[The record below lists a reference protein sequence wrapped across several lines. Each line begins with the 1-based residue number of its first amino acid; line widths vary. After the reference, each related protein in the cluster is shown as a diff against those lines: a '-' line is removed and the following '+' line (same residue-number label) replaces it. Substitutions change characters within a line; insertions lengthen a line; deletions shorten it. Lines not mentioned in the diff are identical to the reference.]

1 MSSRD
6 QTTGSIGTMTRIA
19 IGSDHAGFNLK
30 MRLVSDL
37 ADLGHEVLDL
47 GAHSIDR
54 VDYPDYG
61 EAVGRAV
68 AGGDADAGVCVCGS
82 GIGIAMAANKVAGV
96 RAATVHDATS
106 ARLAREHNDANVV
119 CFGERLIDEAVAAE
133 ALRAWLD
140 AEFEGG
146 RHADRV
152 AKLDAIG
159 P

>member
-1 MSSRD
+1 MS
-6 QTTGSIGTMTRIA
+6 TIA

-30 MRLVSDL
+30 QRLAADL
-37 ADLGHEVLDL
+37 TDLGHEVLDL
-47 GAHSIDR
+47 GAHSTDR

-68 AGGDADAGVCVCGS
+68 SVGDAEAGVCVCGS
-82 GIGIAMAANKVAGV
+82 GIGIAMAANKVAGI

-119 CFGERLIDEAVAAE
+119 CFGERLIDEGVASE

-140 AEFEGG
+140 ADFEGG

-159 P
+159 R

>member
-1 MSSRD
+1 MSSSD
-6 QTTGSIGTMTRIA
+6 QTTSSIATMLRIA

-30 MRLVSDL
+30 QRLASDL
-37 ADLGHEVLDL
+37 IDLGHKVIDL
-47 GAHSIDR
+47 GSHSTDR

-68 AGGDADAGVCVCGS
+68 VSGDADTGVCVCGS
-82 GIGIAMAANKVAGV
+82 GIGIAMAANKVGGV
-96 RAATVHDATS
+96 RAVTVHDAIT
-106 ARLAREHNDANVV
+106 ARLAREHNDANVI
-119 CFGERLIDEAVAAE
+119 CFGERLIAEEVATE

-146 RHADRV
+146 RHVGRV

-159 P
+159 R

>member
-1 MSSRD
+1 MSSSD
-6 QTTGSIGTMTRIA
+6 QTTSSIATMLRIA

-30 MRLVSDL
+30 QRLASDL
-37 ADLGHEVLDL
+37 TDLGHKVIDL
-47 GAHSIDR
+47 GSHSTDR

-68 AGGDADAGVCVCGS
+68 VSGDADTGVCVCGS
-82 GIGIAMAANKVAGV
+82 GIGIAMAANKVGGV
-96 RAATVHDATS
+96 RAVTVHDAIT
-106 ARLAREHNDANVV
+106 ARLAREHNDANVI
-119 CFGERLIDEAVAAE
+119 CFGKRLIAEEVATE

-146 RHADRV
+146 RHVGRV

-159 P
+159 R